1 MSCAEYYGSSHH
13 HHRKVCEC
21 YSFRFVMYSPT
32 YTDWIYMVKVE
43 GENVGNNSKIYFLA
57 NVTVELVSDTLE
69 LV

>member
-1 MSCAEYYGSSHH
+1 
-13 HHRKVCEC
+13 
-21 YSFRFVMYSPT
+21 
-32 YTDWIYMVKVE
+32 MVKVE